1 MRYSPIEQKI
11 ANIVAPVFEET
22 GLRLVRVLL
31 ASESGS
37 PLLQILAENRET
49 HNLGVDDCAMLSREI
64 AALLDVEDPIN
75 GPYRLEVS
83 SPGIDRPLVSR
94 EDYED
99 YAGFEA
105 KIEIEPAINGQKRFK
120 GRINGIDGENT
131 ILLDTET
138 GRAELPLHDV
148 RKAKLVLTDE
158 LINAFKARRKGNDQN
173 GTAASS

>member
-11 ANIVAPVFEET
+11 AHIIAPVFEDS

-31 ASESGS
+31 ASESGA
-37 PLLQILAENRET
+37 PLLQILAEDRET
-49 HNLGVDDCAMLSREI
+49 HNLGVDDCAKLSREI

-83 SPGIDRPLVSR
+83 SPGIDRPLVSL
-94 EDYED
+94 ED
-99 YAGFEA
+99 YADYTGFEA
-105 KIEIEPAINGQKRFK
+105 KVEIEPALNGQKRFR
-120 GRINGIDGENT
+120 GRIAGTEGGDT
-131 ILLDTET
+131 ILLDTDQ
-138 GRAELPLHDV
+138 GQAALPLHDV

-158 LINAFKARRKGNDQN
+158 LINAFKERRKGKDN